1 MTESVD
7 LREIGRRPT
16 RYWNVDGLP
25 EMVMGA
31 LWMVWGGS
39 WLYGQTLEAGPVR
52 TAFWLAV
59 PALLALSG
67 VGATWLTKRLK
78 ERITFPRT
86 GYVEWKEPTR
96 VQRLGAAGVALVSA
110 AVLAAVVARGRMHG
124 MEQVTAPAMG
134 VLLSLALLVA
144 SLRQSAPHL
153 LALAGVALALG
164 LALGALATGWEAA
177 NWLFVGLGAASVVA
191 GGLRL
196 RKFLRQNPREQ
207 AE

>member
-1 MTESVD
+1 M
-7 LREIGRRPT
+7 
-16 RYWNVDGLP
+16 
-25 EMVMGA
+25 
-31 LWMVWGGS
+31 
-39 WLYGQTLEAGPVR
+39 
-52 TAFWLAV
+52 
-59 PALLALSG
+59 
-67 VGATWLTKRLK
+67 
-78 ERITFPRT
+78 
-86 GYVEWKEPTR
+86 
-96 VQRLGAAGVALVSA
+96 VSA
-110 AVLAAVVARGRMHG
+110 AVLAAVVVRGRMHG

-144 SLRQSAPHL
+144 SLRQRAPHL

-177 NWLFVGLGAASVVA
+177 NWLFVGLGAASVVV